1 MSAALLIVVLALGVE
16 VDTKPALEG
25 VTPRP
30 VLTVVDMPADKLAAG
45 EVYVNFSEAY
55 KKAYKKRF
63 NIVSLGDDVVTPNE
77 TMLREVS
84 REAYRVVVCELF
96 GEMSFF
102 DYKKM
107 TENSK
112 DPRWLKIDI
121 LKPEIGLRVDR
132 AVTALVSRNL
142 DRYFDKVR

>member
-1 MSAALLIVVLALGVE
+1 MNALLLSVVLALGVE

-25 VTPRP
+25 VTPKP

-45 EVYVNFSEAY
+45 EIYINFSEAY

-63 NIVSLGDDVVTPNE
+63 NIVSLGDDVVTPNDI
-77 TMLREVS
+77 MLREVS
-84 REAYRVVVCELF
+84 QEAYRVVVCELF
-96 GEMSFF
+96 GEMSFS

-112 DPRWLKIDI
+112 DLRWLAIDSPTP
-121 LKPEIGLRVDR
+121 KIGLKVDR